1 MANNEHLNILKQ
13 GINAW
18 NQWRKENPGVQP
30 DLSAAILSE
39 PDLRG
44 ADLRGVNLTGIYGG
58 WANFS
63 GVNLSR
69 AELSEAD
76 LICTNFR
83 DAILSGADLR
93 GADLHDANL
102 SGAEFAG
109 ARLLNTVFTAVDLS
123 QVEGLEAVQHQGP
136 SEISI
141 STIYLSQGNI
151 PEIFLRGAGVPDP
164 FIANM
169 KSLVAAMSPIQFYSC
184 FISYSSQDQEFAD
197 RLYSDLQAK
206 GVRCWLASEDL
217 KIGDPFRQRIDDAI
231 RRYDKL
237 LVVLSETSA
246 ASSWV
251 ESEVEAALEKE
262 RTKEGKAVLF
272 PIRLDEAV
280 MKTKQ
285 AWAAD
290 IRRKRHVGDF
300 TQWQDYNL

>member
-39 PDLRG
+39 TDLRG